1 MYPLAEVER
10 KREIEGGKKQKRGT
24 PLTGA
29 AIWDPPH
36 GMGEDVL
43 LRSIGAGSQGVD
55 VALRSVSA
63 ITWHED

>member
-1 MYPLAEVER
+1 MEKSKKEVP
-10 KREIEGGKKQKRGT
+10 

-43 LRSIGAGSQGVD
+43 LRSVGAGSQEVD